1 MTAVLR
7 WDSLGVLGLVCKL
20 YSEREGS
27 RQEGDK
33 LYSEREGPR
42 QEGGDT
48 SSACQKTETDR
59 PACRYIKIEVE
70 GDVSNDDSEENQS
83 EEEEFLT
90 EDENEY
96 FWD

>member
-1 MTAVLR
+1 MKAVSR
-7 WDSLGVLGLVCKL
+7 WDSLGVLGLVC
-20 YSEREGS
+20 
-27 RQEGDK
+27 K

-83 EEEEFLT
+83 EEEELLT